1 MIKKLLSNKKLIIG
15 AFLSIIFLIIA
26 LVSLIYTPYDPAAM
40 NASDKFAG
48 ISFKHIMG
56 CDNFGRD
63 IFSRVMAGTK
73 ITIFIAIGTNIIG
86 LFFGIIIGA
95 LTGYYGGIL
104 DEILMRFNDAVLAF
118 PSILLALVFLSAF
131 GPGQINVMISLGI
144 VFVPS
149 YARIIRS
156 EYLRIKGLDY
166 VTSAK
171 LMGARNLRII
181 TRHILPNVFP
191 VIFSTVVIGFNN
203 AVLAEAGLSFLGIG
217 VQPPNASLGTLLSD
231 SQSFVFSHPSYTFL
245 TGGFMVLL
253 IVSFSLFSDGF
264 KEYINA

>member
-1 MIKKLLSNKKLIIG
+1 MNKNLLSNKKLIIG

-40 NASDKFAG
+40 NASDKFSG

-73 ITIFIAIGTNIIG
+73 ITIFIAIGTNMIG

-171 LMGARNLRII
+171 LMGARNFRII

>member
-1 MIKKLLSNKKLIIG
+1 MNKKLLSNKKLIIG
-15 AFLSIIFLIIA
+15 DFLSIIFLIIA

>member
-1 MIKKLLSNKKLIIG
+1 MNKKLLSNKKLIIG

-118 PSILLALVFLSAF
+118 PTCACIFECFWAGTDKCDDFTWYCIC
-131 GPGQINVMISLGI
+131 P
-144 VFVPS
+144 
-149 YARIIRS
+149 
-156 EYLRIKGLDY
+156 
-166 VTSAK
+166 K
-171 LMGARNLRII
+171 LCK
-181 TRHILPNVFP
+181 
-191 VIFSTVVIGFNN
+191 NN
-203 AVLAEAGLSFLGIG
+203 
-217 VQPPNASLGTLLSD
+217 
-231 SQSFVFSHPSYTFL
+231 
-245 TGGFMVLL
+245 
-253 IVSFSLFSDGF
+253 
-264 KEYINA
+264 KE

>member
-1 MIKKLLSNKKLIIG
+1 
-15 AFLSIIFLIIA
+15 
-26 LVSLIYTPYDPAAM
+26 
-40 NASDKFAG
+40 
-48 ISFKHIMG
+48 
-56 CDNFGRD
+56 
-63 IFSRVMAGTK
+63 
-73 ITIFIAIGTNIIG
+73 
-86 LFFGIIIGA
+86 
-95 LTGYYGGIL
+95 
-104 DEILMRFNDAVLAF
+104 MRFNDAVLAF
-118 PSILLALVFLSAF
+118 PSILLAIVFLSAF

-171 LMGARNLRII
+171 LMGARNFRII

>member
-95 LTGYYGGIL
+95 ITGYYGGIL

>member
-1 MIKKLLSNKKLIIG
+1 MILLN
-15 AFLSIIFLIIA
+15 LSIIFLIIA

-73 ITIFIAIGTNIIG
+73 ITIFIAIGTNMIG

-149 YARIIRS
+149 YARILRS

-245 TGGFMVLL
+245 TGGIMVLL

>member
-1 MIKKLLSNKKLIIG
+1 MNKKLLSKKKLIIG

>member
-1 MIKKLLSNKKLIIG
+1 MNKKLLSNKKLIIG

-73 ITIFIAIGTNIIG
+73 ITIFIAIGTNMIG

-191 VIFSTVVIGFNN
+191 VIFSTVVIG
-203 AVLAEAGLSFLGIG
+203 
-217 VQPPNASLGTLLSD
+217 TLLSD

>member
-73 ITIFIAIGTNIIG
+73 ITIFIAIGTNMIG

>member
-1 MIKKLLSNKKLIIG
+1 MNKKLLSNKKLIIG
-15 AFLSIIFLIIA
+15 AFLAIIFLIIA

>member
-1 MIKKLLSNKKLIIG
+1 MNKRLLSNKKLIIG
-15 AFLSIIFLIIA
+15 ALFSSIFLIIA
-26 LVSLIYTPYDPAAM
+26 IVSAVYTPYDPAAM

-48 ISFKHIMG
+48 ISIKHIMG

-63 IFSRVMAGTK
+63 IFSRVMAGTG
-73 ITIFIAIGTNIIG
+73 ITIFIALGTNMIG
-86 LFFGIIIGA
+86 LLLGIIIGA
-95 LTGYYGGIL
+95 LTGYYGGIV

-118 PSILLALVFLSAF
+118 PSILLALVLLSAF
-131 GPGQINVMISLGI
+131 GPGQINVMVSLGI

-171 LMGARNLRII
+171 LMGAGNLRII
-181 TRHILPNVFP
+181 IRHILPNVFP

-253 IVSFSLFSDGF
+253 IVSFSLFSDGI